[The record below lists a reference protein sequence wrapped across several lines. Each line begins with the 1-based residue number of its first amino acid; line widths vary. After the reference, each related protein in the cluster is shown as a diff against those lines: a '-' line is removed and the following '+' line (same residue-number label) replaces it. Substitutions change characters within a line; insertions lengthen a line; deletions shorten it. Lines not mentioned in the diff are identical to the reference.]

1 MIQLTDKHKLLKHFK
16 SNQLNKS
23 LTMFEWSN
31 LPDTIPQVELEKML
45 QINGYAV
52 IAEYQGKLYA
62 FQAGFSGQDPYN
74 QPTKAIV
81 NNPALKN
88 NTTYTIGEDC
98 IVIKNDDMKQGLN
111 GIYEYYGQR
120 LIENQITMLMTD
132 YNLRMP
138 FTISSSD
145 DQTTQSAKM
154 YLKKIIDGSL
164 GVIGEQKLFKA
175 LSVTPTNSKQTATFA
190 DLYGYQQFII
200 AQLNNTIGLA
210 TNNNMKRERLTTNEI
225 EVNKNASYPLVDN
238 MLKNR
243 QQAVDAIN
251 EMFNTDVSV
260 EYSSIWRG
268 INDNSDNSIS
278 DNGNDENNS
287 TVPNN
292 DITIADNSNK
302 AVNVNDD
309 PNGNSDGNNSA
320 DGANQSTTGG
330 NEQPKETN
338 QKSEQPA
345 DENVTTE
352 PQADNEPTEK
362 TRETSK
368 EDVENEPEN
377 NDTDNN
383 DKPDGNDENVSD
395 KSSDDDTPSN
405 DDDVSNDETTND
417 DENRSTLNDLPEKKE
432 RDKK

>member
-1 MIQLTDKHKLLKHFK
+1 MIQLTDKHKLLKQFK
-16 SNQLNKS
+16 NNQLNKS

-52 IAEYQGKLYA
+52 IAKYQGKLYA

-175 LSVTPTNSKQTATFA
+175 LNVTPTNSKQTATFA

-251 EMFNTDVSV
+251 EMFNADISV

-268 INDNSDNSIS
+268 INDNSDN
-278 DNGNDENNS
+278 
-287 TVPNN
+287 

-302 AVNVNDD
+302 AVNTDEF
-309 PNGNSDGNNSA
+309 NGNSDSNNSA
-320 DGANQSTTGG
+320 DGVNKSTTGG
-330 NEQPKETN
+330 NEQPEETN
-338 QKSEQPA
+338 KKSEQPA
-345 DENVTTE
+345 DENGAEE
-352 PQADNEPTEK
+352 PQPDNEPTEK
-362 TRETSK
+362 ARETTQ

-377 NDTDNN
+377 NDKDNN
-383 DKPDGNDENVSD
+383 NQSDSNDENVSD
-395 KSSDDDTPSN
+395 NTSDDDTPSN
-405 DDDVSNDETTND
+405 DDDVSSD
-417 DENRSTLNDLPEKKE
+417 DEKKKE

>member
-1 MIQLTDKHKLLKHFK
+1 MIQLTDKHKLLKQFK
-16 SNQLNKS
+16 NNELNKS

-31 LPDTIPQVELEKML
+31 LPETIPQVELEKML

-251 EMFNTDVSV
+251 EMFDADISV

-278 DNGNDENNS
+278 DNGNDENNN
-287 TVPNN
+287 TVPIN

-302 AVNVNDD
+302 AVNANDEL
-309 PNGNSDGNNSA
+309 NGNSDSNISSNN
-320 DGANQSTTGG
+320 ANQSTTGG
-330 NEQPKETN
+330 NEQPEETN

-345 DENVTTE
+345 DENGAE
-352 PQADNEPTEK
+352 APQPDNEPTKEA
-362 TRETSK
+362 REPSK
-368 EDVENEPEN
+368 EDVDNEPEN
-377 NDTDNN
+377 NDKDNN
-383 DKPDGNDENVSD
+383 NKSVINDENVSD

-405 DDDVSNDETTND
+405 DDDVPDNEPSND
-417 DENRSTLNDLPEKKE
+417 DEKKKE
-432 RDKK
+432 RDTK

>member
-111 GIYEYYGQR
+111 GIYDYYGQR

-243 QQAVDAIN
+243 QQAVDSIN
-251 EMFNTDVSV
+251 KMFDLDISV

-287 TVPNN
+287 TIHSNVNA
-292 DITIADNSNK
+292 IAVNSDK
-302 AVNVNDD
+302 AVNDD
-309 PNGNSDGNNSA
+309 VKSDGNSDSDNSA
-320 DGANQSTTGG
+320 DGDNQSVISGD
-330 NEQPKETN
+330 EQPKETN

-352 PQADNEPTEK
+352 PQADNEPTEEA
-362 TRETSK
+362 RETSK
-368 EDVENEPEN
+368 EDVDNEPEN

-383 DKPDGNDENVSD
+383 DKPDSNDENVSD
-395 KSSDDDTPSN
+395 NTSDDDTPSN

-417 DENRSTLNDLPEKKE
+417 DEKKKE

>member
-1 MIQLTDKHKLLKHFK
+1 MIQLTDKHKLLKQFK

-31 LPDTIPQVELEKML
+31 LPETIPAVELEKML

-74 QPTKAIV
+74 QPTKALV

-88 NTTYTIGEDC
+88 NTTYTIGKDC
-98 IVIKNDDMKQGLN
+98 IIIKNDDMKQGLN

-145 DQTTQSAKM
+145 DQTTQSAKI

-251 EMFNTDVSV
+251 KMFDTDISV

-268 INDNSDNSIS
+268 INDNAIVDNS
-278 DNGNDENNS
+278 D
-287 TVPNN
+287 
-292 DITIADNSNK
+292 K
-302 AVNVNDD
+302 AVNTDEF
-309 PNGNSDGNNSA
+309 NGNSDSDNSFN
-320 DGANQSTTGG
+320 GVNQSSTGS
-330 NEQPKETN
+330 NEQPEETN
-338 QKSEQPA
+338 KKSEQPA
-345 DENVTTE
+345 DENGTE
-352 PQADNEPTEK
+352 TPQPDNEPIEE
-362 TRETSK
+362 TRETTQEK
-368 EDVENEPEN
+368 VDNEPEN
-377 NDTDNN
+377 DDKDNN
-383 DKPDGNDENVSD
+383 NQPDGNDENVSD
-395 KSSDDDTPSN
+395 NTSDDTPSN
-405 DDDVSNDETTND
+405 DDEK
-417 DENRSTLNDLPEKKE
+417 KKE

>member
-1 MIQLTDKHKLLKHFK
+1 MIQLTDKHKLLKQFK

-31 LPDTIPQVELEKML
+31 LPETIPQVELEKML

-52 IAEYQGKLYA
+52 IAKYQGNLYA

-74 QPTKAIV
+74 QPTKALV

-243 QQAVDAIN
+243 QQAVEAIN
-251 EMFNTDVSV
+251 KMFDVDISV

-268 INDNSDNSIS
+268 INDNSDNTIN
-278 DNGNDENNS
+278 DDGNDENNS
-287 TVPNN
+287 SVPIN
-292 DITIADNSNK
+292 DNTIADNSDK
-302 AVNVNDD
+302 AVNTDD
-309 PNGNSDGNNSA
+309 ELNGNSDSNNSSN
-320 DGANQSTTGG
+320 GVNQSTTGG
-330 NEQPKETN
+330 NEQPEETN
-338 QKSEQPA
+338 KKSEQPA
-345 DENVTTE
+345 DENGTE
-352 PQADNEPTEK
+352 APQPDNEPTKE

-368 EDVENEPEN
+368 EKVENEPEN
-377 NDTDNN
+377 DDKDNN
-383 DKPDGNDENVSD
+383 NQPDGNDENVSD
-395 KSSDDDTPSN
+395 NTSDDDTPSN
-405 DDDVSNDETTND
+405 DDDVSSD
-417 DENRSTLNDLPEKKE
+417 DEKKKE

>member
-1 MIQLTDKHKLLKHFK
+1 MIQLTDKHKLLKQFK

-31 LPDTIPQVELEKML
+31 LPDSIPAVELEKML

-251 EMFNTDVSV
+251 KMFDADISV

-268 INDNSDNSIS
+268 INDNSDNTIS
-278 DNGNDENNS
+278 DNGNNENNVDV
-287 TVPNN
+287 TNN
-292 DITIADNSNK
+292 ANAIADTSDK
-302 AVNVNDD
+302 AVNTDEL
-309 PNGNSDGNNSA
+309 NGNSDSDNSV
-320 DGANQSTTGG
+320 DGVNQSTTGG
-330 NEQPKETN
+330 DEQPEETN
-338 QKSEQPA
+338 KKSEQPA
-345 DENVTTE
+345 DESNTTE
-352 PQADNEPTEK
+352 SQADNEPTKETRKSIKEK
-362 TRETSK
+362 V
-368 EDVENEPEN
+368 DNEQEN
-377 NDTDNN
+377 NDKDNN
-383 DKPDGNDENVSD
+383 DKPDGNGENVSD
-395 KSSDDDTPSN
+395 NTSDDDTPSN
-405 DDDVSNDETTND
+405 DDDVPDNEPSND
-417 DENRSTLNDLPEKKE
+417 DEKKKE

>member
-1 MIQLTDKHKLLKHFK
+1 MIQLTDKHKLIKQFK
-16 SNQLNKS
+16 NNQLNKS

-31 LPDTIPQVELEKML
+31 LPDTIPAVELEKML

-243 QQAVDAIN
+243 QQAVNAIN
-251 EMFNTDVSV
+251 EMFDADIRV

-268 INDNSDNSIS
+268 INDI
-278 DNGNDENNS
+278 
-287 TVPNN
+287 P
-292 DITIADNSNK
+292 IADNSNK
-302 AVNVNDD
+302 AVNVNDEL
-309 PNGNSDGNNSA
+309 NGNSDSNNSA
-320 DGANQSTTGG
+320 DGANQSVISGD
-330 NEQPKETN
+330 EQPEETN

-345 DENVTTE
+345 DENGVET
-352 PQADNEPTEK
+352 PQPDNEPTEE
-362 TRETSK
+362 TRETSQEK
-368 EDVENEPEN
+368 VDNEPEN

-383 DKPDGNDENVSD
+383 KSDSNDENVSD
-395 KSSDDDTPSN
+395 KPSDDDTPSN
-405 DDDVSNDETTND
+405 DDDVPDNEPSND
-417 DENRSTLNDLPEKKE
+417 DEKKKE

>member
-1 MIQLTDKHKLLKHFK
+1 MIQLTDKHKLLKQFK

-31 LPDTIPQVELEKML
+31 LPETIPQVELEKML

-52 IAEYQGKLYA
+52 IAKYQGNLYA

-74 QPTKAIV
+74 QPTKALV

-243 QQAVDAIN
+243 QQAVEAIN
-251 EMFNTDVSV
+251 EMFDVDISV

-278 DNGNDENNS
+278 DNDNNENNGAVPDNDNVI
-287 TVPNN
+287 TV
-292 DITIADNSNK
+292 NSDK
-302 AVNVNDD
+302 AVNTDD
-309 PNGNSDGNNSA
+309 EFTGNSDSDNSSN
-320 DGANQSTTGG
+320 GVNQSTTGG
-330 NEQPKETN
+330 NEQPEETN
-338 QKSEQPA
+338 KKSEQPA
-345 DENVTTE
+345 DENRTE
-352 PQADNEPTEK
+352 TPQPDNEPTEE
-362 TRETSK
+362 TRGTSK
-368 EDVENEPEN
+368 EKVENEPEN
-377 NDTDNN
+377 DDTDNN
-383 DKPDGNDENVSD
+383 DKSD
-395 KSSDDDTPSN
+395 SN
-405 DDDVSNDETTND
+405 DDDVSSD
-417 DENRSTLNDLPEKKE
+417 DEKKKE
-432 RDKK
+432 RDQK

>member
-1 MIQLTDKHKLLKHFK
+1 MIQLTDKHKLLKQFK

-31 LPDTIPQVELEKML
+31 LPETIPQVELEKML

-74 QPTKAIV
+74 QPTKALV

-243 QQAVDAIN
+243 QQAVEAIN
-251 EMFNTDVSV
+251 EMFDVDISV

-278 DNGNDENNS
+278 DNGNDENNGA
-287 TVPNN
+287 VPNN
-292 DITIADNSNK
+292 DNAIPVNSDK
-302 AVNVNDD
+302 AVNTDD
-309 PNGNSDGNNSA
+309 ELNGNSDSDNSSN
-320 DGANQSTTGG
+320 GVNQSTTGG

-338 QKSEQPA
+338 KKSEQPA
-345 DENVTTE
+345 DENGAGA
-352 PQADNEPTEK
+352 PQPDNEPTEE

-368 EDVENEPEN
+368 EKVDNEPEN
-377 NDTDNN
+377 DDKDNN
-383 DKPDGNDENVSD
+383 NQPDGDDENVSD
-395 KSSDDDTPSN
+395 NTSDDDAPSN
-405 DDDVSNDETTND
+405 DDDVSNDEK
-417 DENRSTLNDLPEKKE
+417 KKE

>member
-1 MIQLTDKHKLLKHFK
+1 MIQLTDKHKLLKQFK

-31 LPDTIPQVELEKML
+31 LPETIPAVELEKML

-74 QPTKAIV
+74 QPTKALV

-88 NTTYTIGEDC
+88 NTTYTIGENC

-243 QQAVDAIN
+243 QQAVGAIN
-251 EMFNTDVSV
+251 KMFDANVSV

-278 DNGNDENNS
+278 DNGNDENNGAVPDNDNVI
-287 TVPNN
+287 TV
-292 DITIADNSNK
+292 NSDK
-302 AVNVNDD
+302 VVNVDD
-309 PNGNSDGNNSA
+309 ELNGDSDSGNSSNGV
-320 DGANQSTTGG
+320 NQSTTGG
-330 NEQPKETN
+330 NEHPEETN
-338 QKSEQPA
+338 KKSEQTA
-345 DENVTTE
+345 DENGAGT
-352 PQADNEPTEK
+352 PQPDNEPTKE
-362 TRETSK
+362 TRKTSK
-368 EDVENEPEN
+368 EKVDNEPEN
-377 NDTDNN
+377 DDTDNN
-383 DKPDGNDENVSD
+383 DKSDSNDENVSD
-395 KSSDDDTPSN
+395 NTSDDDTPSN
-405 DDDVSNDETTND
+405 DDDVSSD
-417 DENRSTLNDLPEKKE
+417 DEKKKE

>member
-287 TVPNN
+287 TVPSNVN
-292 DITIADNSNK
+292 TIAVNSDK

-309 PNGNSDGNNSA
+309 PNGNSDSDNSA
-320 DGANQSTTGG
+320 DGANQSVISGD
-330 NEQPKETN
+330 EQPKETN

-352 PQADNEPTEK
+352 PQSDNEPTEK
-362 TRETSK
+362 TRETTQEK
-368 EDVENEPEN
+368 VDNEPEN
-377 NDTDNN
+377 NDKDNN
-383 DKPDGNDENVSD
+383 DKPDSNDENVSD

-417 DENRSTLNDLPEKKE
+417 DEKKKE

>member
-1 MIQLTDKHKLLKHFK
+1 MIQLTDKHKLLKQFK
-16 SNQLNKS
+16 NNQLNKS

-31 LPDTIPQVELEKML
+31 LPDTIPAVELEKML
-45 QINGYAV
+45 QINGCAV

-145 DQTTQSAKM
+145 DQTTQSAKI

-251 EMFNTDVSV
+251 KMFDADISV

-278 DNGNDENNS
+278 DNGNDENN
-287 TVPNN
+287 VAVHNN
-292 DITIADNSNK
+292 DVTIADNSNK
-302 AVNVNDD
+302 AVNTDEL
-309 PNGNSDGNNSA
+309 NGNSDSNNYA
-320 DGANQSTTGG
+320 DGTNQPVISG
-330 NEQPKETN
+330 NEQPEETN
-338 QKSEQPA
+338 KKSEQPA
-345 DENVTTE
+345 DENNTTK
-352 PQADNEPTEK
+352 PQSDNEPTEK
-362 TRETSK
+362 TTQEK
-368 EDVENEPEN
+368 VNDEQEN

-383 DKPDGNDENVSD
+383 DRPDSNDENVSD
-395 KSSDDDTPSN
+395 NTSDDDTPSN
-405 DDDVSNDETTND
+405 DDDVSNNEPTND
-417 DENRSTLNDLPEKKE
+417 DENRSTSNDDEKKKE

>member
-1 MIQLTDKHKLLKHFK
+1 MIQLTDKHKLLKQFK

-23 LTMFEWSN
+23 LTMFDWSG
-31 LPDTIPQVELEKML
+31 LPETIPQVELEKML

-74 QPTKAIV
+74 QPTKALV

-251 EMFNTDVSV
+251 EMFNVDISV

-268 INDNSDNSIS
+268 INDNSDNTIS
-278 DNGNDENNS
+278 NNDNNENNGAVPINDNVI
-287 TVPNN
+287 TV
-292 DITIADNSNK
+292 NSDK
-302 AVNVNDD
+302 AVNTDD
-309 PNGNSDGNNSA
+309 EFNGDSDSDNSSNGV
-320 DGANQSTTGG
+320 NQSATGG
-330 NEQPKETN
+330 DEQSEETN
-338 QKSEQPA
+338 KKSEQPA
-345 DENVTTE
+345 DENGAE
-352 PQADNEPTEK
+352 ELQPDNEPTEE

-368 EDVENEPEN
+368 EKVDNDPEN
-377 NDTDNN
+377 DDKGNN
-383 DKPDGNDENVSD
+383 HQPVDNDENVSD
-395 KSSDDDTPSN
+395 NTSDDDTPSN
-405 DDDVSNDETTND
+405 DDDVSND
-417 DENRSTLNDLPEKKE
+417 DEKKKE

>member
-1 MIQLTDKHKLLKHFK
+1 MIQLTDKHKLLKQFK
-16 SNQLNKS
+16 NNQLNKS

-31 LPDTIPQVELEKML
+31 LPDTIPAVELEKML

-268 INDNSDNSIS
+268 INDDSDNSIS
-278 DNGNDENNS
+278 NNVNDENNVA
-287 TVPNN
+287 VPNN
-292 DITIADNSNK
+292 DITIADNSDK

-309 PNGNSDGNNSA
+309 HNGNSDGNNSA
-320 DGANQSTTGG
+320 DGDNQSVISGD
-330 NEQPKETN
+330 EQPKETN
-338 QKSEQPA
+338 KKSEQPA
-345 DENVTTE
+345 DDNRTE
-352 PQADNEPTEK
+352 TPQPDNEPTKEA
-362 TRETSK
+362 RETSE
-368 EDVENEPEN
+368 EDVNNEPEN

-383 DKPDGNDENVSD
+383 NKPDSNDENVSD
-395 KSSDDDTPSN
+395 NTSDDDTPSN
-405 DDDVSNDETTND
+405 DDDVPDNEPSND
-417 DENRSTLNDLPEKKE
+417 DEKKKE
-432 RDKK
+432 RDTK

>member
-1 MIQLTDKHKLLKHFK
+1 MIQLTDKHKLLKQFK

-31 LPDTIPQVELEKML
+31 LPDTIPAVELEKML

-111 GIYEYYGQR
+111 GIYDYYGQR

-251 EMFNTDVSV
+251 EMFKADVSV

-278 DNGNDENNS
+278 NNGNDENNVA
-287 TVPNN
+287 VPNN

-302 AVNVNDD
+302 AVNTDEL
-309 PNGNSDGNNSA
+309 NGNSDSNNSA
-320 DGANQSTTGG
+320 NGVNQSTTGG
-330 NEQPKETN
+330 DEQPEETN
-338 QKSEQPA
+338 KKSEQPA

-362 TRETSK
+362 TRETTQEK
-368 EDVENEPEN
+368 VNNEPEN

-383 DKPDGNDENVSD
+383 NKPDSNDENVSD
-395 KSSDDDTPSN
+395 NTSDDDTPSN
-405 DDDVSNDETTND
+405 DDDVPDNEPSND
-417 DENRSTLNDLPEKKE
+417 DEKKKE

>member
-1 MIQLTDKHKLLKHFK
+1 MIQLTDKHKLLKQFK

-31 LPDTIPQVELEKML
+31 LPETIPQVELEKML

-74 QPTKAIV
+74 QPTKALV

-88 NTTYTIGEDC
+88 NTTYTIGENC

-175 LSVTPTNSKQTATFA
+175 LSVTPTNSKQTATFS

-243 QQAVDAIN
+243 QQAVEAIN
-251 EMFNTDVSV
+251 EMFDVDISV
-260 EYSSIWRG
+260 DYSSIWRG

-278 DNGNDENNS
+278 DNGNNENNDS
-287 TVPNN
+287 VPDNDNATTV
-292 DITIADNSNK
+292 NSDK
-302 AVNVNDD
+302 AVNADD
-309 PNGNSDGNNSA
+309 ELNGNSDSDNSSN
-320 DGANQSTTGG
+320 DINQSVAGG
-330 NEQPKETN
+330 NEQPEETN
-338 QKSEQPA
+338 KKSEQPA
-345 DENVTTE
+345 DENGTGT
-352 PQADNEPTEK
+352 PQPDNEPTKE
-362 TRETSK
+362 TRETSQEK
-368 EDVENEPEN
+368 VDNEPEN
-377 NDTDNN
+377 DDTDNN
-383 DKPDGNDENVSD
+383 DKPDSNDENVSD
-395 KSSDDDTPSN
+395 NTSDDDTPSN
-405 DDDVSNDETTND
+405 DDDVSND
-417 DENRSTLNDLPEKKE
+417 DEKKKE

>member
-1 MIQLTDKHKLLKHFK
+1 MIQLTDKHKLLKQFK

-31 LPDTIPQVELEKML
+31 LPETIPAVELEKML

-74 QPTKAIV
+74 QPTKALV

-175 LSVTPTNSKQTATFA
+175 LSVTPTNSKQTTTFS

-243 QQAVDAIN
+243 QQAVEAIN
-251 EMFNTDVSV
+251 EMFDVNVSV

-268 INDNSDNSIS
+268 INDNSDNVITVNS
-278 DNGNDENNS
+278 D
-287 TVPNN
+287 
-292 DITIADNSNK
+292 K
-302 AVNVNDD
+302 AVNTDEF
-309 PNGNSDGNNSA
+309 NGNSDSDNSSN
-320 DGANQSTTGG
+320 GANQSTTGC
-330 NEQPKETN
+330 NEQPEETN
-338 QKSEQPA
+338 KKSEQPA
-345 DENVTTE
+345 DENGTEE
-352 PQADNEPTEK
+352 PQPDNEPTKE

-368 EDVENEPEN
+368 EKVDNEPEN
-377 NDTDNN
+377 DDTDNN
-383 DKPDGNDENVSD
+383 DKSDSNDENVSD
-395 KSSDDDTPSN
+395 NTSDDDTPSN
-405 DDDVSNDETTND
+405 DDDVSSD
-417 DENRSTLNDLPEKKE
+417 DEKKKE

>member
-1 MIQLTDKHKLLKHFK
+1 MIQLTDKHKLLKQFK

-31 LPDTIPQVELEKML
+31 LPETIPAVELEKML

-175 LSVTPTNSKQTATFA
+175 LSVTPTNSKQTATFS

-243 QQAVDAIN
+243 QQAVEAIN
-251 EMFNTDVSV
+251 EMFDVDISV

-278 DNGNDENNS
+278 DNDNNENNG
-287 TVPNN
+287 TVPTDDN
-292 DITIADNSNK
+292 TIADNSDK
-302 AVNVNDD
+302 AVNTDD
-309 PNGNSDGNNSA
+309 ELNGNSDSDNSSN
-320 DGANQSTTGG
+320 GVNQSATGG
-330 NEQPKETN
+330 NEQPEETN
-338 QKSEQPA
+338 KKSEQPA
-345 DENVTTE
+345 DENGTGT
-352 PQADNEPTEK
+352 PQPDNEPTEE
-362 TRETSK
+362 TRETSQEK
-368 EDVENEPEN
+368 VDNEPEN
-377 NDTDNN
+377 DDKDNN
-383 DKPDGNDENVSD
+383 NQPDGNDENVSD
-395 KSSDDDTPSN
+395 NTSDDDTPSN
-405 DDDVSNDETTND
+405 DDDVSSD
-417 DENRSTLNDLPEKKE
+417 DEKKKE

>member
-1 MIQLTDKHKLLKHFK
+1 MIQLTDKHKLLKQFK

-98 IVIKNDDMKQGLN
+98 IVIKNDDMKQGLS
-111 GIYEYYGQR
+111 GIYDYYGQR

-251 EMFNTDVSV
+251 EIFNTDISV

-268 INDNSDNSIS
+268 INDNAISDNS
-278 DNGNDENNS
+278 D
-287 TVPNN
+287 
-292 DITIADNSNK
+292 K
-302 AVNVNDD
+302 AVNTDEL
-309 PNGNSDGNNSA
+309 NGNSAIDNFVDGVNKSV
-320 DGANQSTTGG
+320 TGG
-330 NEQPKETN
+330 DEQPEETN
-338 QKSEQPA
+338 KKSEQPA
-345 DENVTTE
+345 DENGDEE
-352 PQADNEPTEK
+352 PQADNEPTKEA
-362 TRETSK
+362 RETSK
-368 EDVENEPEN
+368 EDVDNEPEN

-383 DKPDGNDENVSD
+383 DEPDSNDENVSD
-395 KSSDDDTPSN
+395 KSSDDGTPSN
-405 DDDVSNDETTND
+405 DDDVPDNEPSNDLTK
-417 DENRSTLNDLPEKKE
+417 KKE

>member
-1 MIQLTDKHKLLKHFK
+1 MIQLTDKHKLLKQFK

-111 GIYEYYGQR
+111 GIYDYYGQR

-268 INDNSDNSIS
+268 INDDSDNSIS
-278 DNGNDENNS
+278 NNGNDENN
-287 TVPNN
+287 VAVHNN
-292 DITIADNSNK
+292 DITIADTSNK
-302 AVNVNDD
+302 AVNTYDEL
-309 PNGNSDGNNSA
+309 NGNSDSNISS
-320 DGANQSTTGG
+320 DGVNQHVSGG
-330 NEQPKETN
+330 DEQPKETN
-338 QKSEQPA
+338 KKSEQPA
-345 DENVTTE
+345 DENGAEE
-352 PQADNEPTEK
+352 PQSDNEPTEE
-362 TRETSK
+362 TRETTK
-368 EDVENEPEN
+368 EKVDNEPEN
-377 NDTDNN
+377 NDKDNN
-383 DKPDGNDENVSD
+383 NKSDSNDENVSD

-405 DDDVSNDETTND
+405 DDDVSNDEPSND
-417 DENRSTLNDLPEKKE
+417 DEKKKE

>member
-1 MIQLTDKHKLLKHFK
+1 MIQLTDKHKLLKQFK
-16 SNQLNKS
+16 NNQLNKS

-31 LPDTIPQVELEKML
+31 LPDTIPAVELEKML

-268 INDNSDNSIS
+268 INDIN
-278 DNGNDENNS
+278 
-287 TVPNN
+287 
-292 DITIADNSNK
+292 IADNSDK
-302 AVNVNDD
+302 AVNTYDD
-309 PNGNSDGNNSA
+309 PNGNSDVNNSA
-320 DGANQSTTGG
+320 DGVNQSTTGG
-330 NEQPKETN
+330 NEQPEKTN

-345 DENVTTE
+345 DENITTE
-352 PQADNEPTEK
+352 PQSDNEPTEE

-383 DKPDGNDENVSD
+383 NKPDSNDENVSD
-395 KSSDDDTPSN
+395 STSDDDTPSN
-405 DDDVSNDETTND
+405 DADVPDNEPSND
-417 DENRSTLNDLPEKKE
+417 DEKKKE
-432 RDKK
+432 RDTK

>member
-1 MIQLTDKHKLLKHFK
+1 MIQLTDKHKLLKQFK

-31 LPDTIPQVELEKML
+31 LPDTIPAVELEKML

-268 INDNSDNSIS
+268 INDNSDKV
-278 DNGNDENNS
+278 G
-287 TVPNN
+287 
-292 DITIADNSNK
+292 
-302 AVNVNDD
+302 NVNDK
-309 PNGNSDGNNSA
+309 PNGISDSDNSVDGV
-320 DGANQSTTGG
+320 NQSAISG

-345 DENVTTE
+345 D
-352 PQADNEPTEK
+352 NEPTEE
-362 TRETSK
+362 TRETTK
-368 EDVENEPEN
+368 EKVDNEPEN
-377 NDTDNN
+377 NDKDNN
-383 DKPDGNDENVSD
+383 NKSDSNDENVSD

-405 DDDVSNDETTND
+405 DDDVSNDDETTND
-417 DENRSTLNDLPEKKE
+417 DEKKKE

>member
-1 MIQLTDKHKLLKHFK
+1 MIQLTDKHKLLKQFK

-31 LPDTIPQVELEKML
+31 LPDTIPAVELEKML

-278 DNGNDENNS
+278 NNGNDENNN
-287 TVPNN
+287 TVHNN
-292 DITIADNSNK
+292 DVTIADTSDK
-302 AVNVNDD
+302 AVNVIDK
-309 PNGNSDGNNSA
+309 PNGYSDGNNS
-320 DGANQSTTGG
+320 DVGDNQSTTGD

-362 TRETSK
+362 TRETTQEK
-368 EDVENEPEN
+368 VNNEPEN
-377 NDTDNN
+377 NDKDNN

-395 KSSDDDTPSN
+395 KSSDDGTPSN
-405 DDDVSNDETTND
+405 DDDVPDNEPSND
-417 DENRSTLNDLPEKKE
+417 DEKKKE

>member
-1 MIQLTDKHKLLKHFK
+1 MIQLTDKHKLLKQFK
-16 SNQLNKS
+16 NNQLNKS

-268 INDNSDNSIS
+268 INDDSDNSIS
-278 DNGNDENNS
+278 NNGNDENN
-287 TVPNN
+287 VAVHN
-292 DITIADNSNK
+292 DNVITDNSDK
-302 AVNVNDD
+302 VVNTNDD
-309 PNGNSDGNNSA
+309 HNGNSDSNISS
-320 DGANQSTTGG
+320 DGVNQSAISG

-338 QKSEQPA
+338 KKSEQPSN
-345 DENVTTE
+345 ENGAKA
-352 PQADNEPTEK
+352 PQPDNEPTKE
-362 TRETSK
+362 TRETSE

-383 DKPDGNDENVSD
+383 NKSDSNDENVSD
-395 KSSDDDTPSN
+395 NTSDDDTPSN
-405 DDDVSNDETTND
+405 DDDVPDNEPSND
-417 DENRSTLNDLPEKKE
+417 DEKKKE

>member
-1 MIQLTDKHKLLKHFK
+1 MIQLTDKHKLLKQFK
-16 SNQLNKS
+16 NNQLNKS

-251 EMFNTDVSV
+251 KMFDADISV

-278 DNGNDENNS
+278 DDGNGENN
-287 TVPNN
+287 VAVHNN
-292 DITIADNSNK
+292 DGTIADNSNK
-302 AVNVNDD
+302 AVNTDEL
-309 PNGNSDGNNSA
+309 NGNSDSNTSA
-320 DGANQSTTGG
+320 DGTNKSTTGG
-330 NEQPKETN
+330 DEQSEETN
-338 QKSEQPA
+338 KKSEQPA
-345 DENVTTE
+345 DENNTTKS
-352 PQADNEPTEK
+352 QSDNEPTEK
-362 TRETSK
+362 TSQD
-368 EDVENEPEN
+368 DVDNEQEN

-383 DKPDGNDENVSD
+383 DRPDSNDENVSD
-395 KSSDDDTPSN
+395 NTSDDDTPSN
-405 DDDVSNDETTND
+405 DDDVPDNEPSNDEK
-417 DENRSTLNDLPEKKE
+417 KKE

>member
-1 MIQLTDKHKLLKHFK
+1 MIQLTDKHKLLKQFK

-31 LPDTIPQVELEKML
+31 LPDTIPAVELEKML

-98 IVIKNDDMKQGLN
+98 IVIKNDDMKQGLS
-111 GIYEYYGQR
+111 GIYDYYGQR

-268 INDNSDNSIS
+268 INDDSDNSIS
-278 DNGNDENNS
+278 NNSNDENN
-287 TVPNN
+287 VAVHNN
-292 DITIADNSNK
+292 DNVIADTSNK
-302 AVNVNDD
+302 AVNVNDEL
-309 PNGNSDGNNSA
+309 NGNSDSDNSV
-320 DGANQSTTGG
+320 DGVNQSVSGG
-330 NEQPKETN
+330 DEQPKETN
-338 QKSEQPA
+338 KKSEQPA
-345 DENVTTE
+345 DENGAEE
-352 PQADNEPTEK
+352 PQSDNEPTEE
-362 TRETSK
+362 TRKAIEEK
-368 EDVENEPEN
+368 VDNEPEN

-383 DKPDGNDENVSD
+383 NK
-395 KSSDDDTPSN
+395 PSN
-405 DDDVSNDETTND
+405 DDEK
-417 DENRSTLNDLPEKKE
+417 KKE
-432 RDKK
+432 RDTK

>member
-1 MIQLTDKHKLLKHFK
+1 MIQLTDKHKLLKQFK
-16 SNQLNKS
+16 NNQLNKS

-62 FQAGFSGQDPYN
+62 FQAGFSGQDPYK

-111 GIYEYYGQR
+111 GIYDYYGQR

-251 EMFNTDVSV
+251 EMFNTDISV

-268 INDNSDNSIS
+268 INDNSDNTIS
-278 DNGNDENNS
+278 NDGNDENN
-287 TVPNN
+287 VAVHNN
-292 DITIADNSNK
+292 DVTIADNSNK
-302 AVNVNDD
+302 AVNTDEL
-309 PNGNSDGNNSA
+309 NGNSDSNNSA
-320 DGANQSTTGG
+320 DGTNQSTTGG
-330 NEQPKETN
+330 NEQSEETN
-338 QKSEQPA
+338 KKSEQPA
-345 DENVTTE
+345 DENNTTE
-352 PQADNEPTEK
+352 PQPDNEPTEK
-362 TRETSK
+362 TRTTIK
-368 EDVENEPEN
+368 EKVDNEPEN

-383 DKPDGNDENVSD
+383 DKSDGNDENVSD
-395 KSSDDDTPSN
+395 NTSDDDTPSN
-405 DDDVSNDETTND
+405 DDDVPDNEPSND
-417 DENRSTLNDLPEKKE
+417 DEKKKE
-432 RDKK
+432 RDTK

>member
-1 MIQLTDKHKLLKHFK
+1 MIQLTDKHKMLKQFK

-31 LPDTIPQVELEKML
+31 LPETIPQVELEKML

-74 QPTKAIV
+74 QPTKALV

-225 EVNKNASYPLVDN
+225 EVNKNSSYPLVDN

-243 QQAVDAIN
+243 QQAVEAIN
-251 EMFNTDVSV
+251 EMFDVDISV
-260 EYSSIWRG
+260 EYSSIWQG
-268 INDNSDNSIS
+268 INDNSDNTIS
-278 DNGNDENNS
+278 DNDNDENNS
-287 TVPNN
+287 SIPNDDN
-292 DITIADNSNK
+292 IIADNSDK
-302 AVNVNDD
+302 VVNTDD
-309 PNGNSDGNNSA
+309 GLNGNSDSDNST
-320 DGANQSTTGG
+320 DGTNQSVISSD
-330 NEQPKETN
+330 EQPKETD

-345 DENVTTE
+345 DENGTE
-352 PQADNEPTEK
+352 VPQADNEPTKE

-368 EDVENEPEN
+368 EKVDNEPEN
-377 NDTDNN
+377 DGKDNN
-383 DKPDGNDENVSD
+383 NQPDGNDENISD
-395 KSSDDDTPSN
+395 NTSDDDTPSN
-405 DDDVSNDETTND
+405 DDDVSSNDEK
-417 DENRSTLNDLPEKKE
+417 KKE